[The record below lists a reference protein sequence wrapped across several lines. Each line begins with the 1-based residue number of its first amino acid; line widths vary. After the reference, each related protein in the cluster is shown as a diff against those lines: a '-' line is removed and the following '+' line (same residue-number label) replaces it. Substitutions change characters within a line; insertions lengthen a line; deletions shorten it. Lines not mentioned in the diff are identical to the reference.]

1 MLENC
6 DIYVNVIFKIF
17 FIFDKV
23 YDLKV
28 SLLNKKDFEV
38 NVDDENFDFYIFDDI
53 DMNLLYFEDNDF

>member
-1 MLENC
+1 M
-6 DIYVNVIFKIF
+6 IFKIF

-38 NVDDENFDFYIFDDI
+38 NVDDEIFDFYIFDDI

>member
-28 SLLNKKDFEV
+28 SLLNKEDFEV
-38 NVDDENFDFYIFDDI
+38 NVDDEIFDFYIFDDI